1 MMKKILRYLSK
12 EFVLFIIGGLI
23 YVGIEILARG
33 FSHWSM
39 FILGGICFVIVG
51 LLNEFYEWDL
61 LFQYQCLIGSLV
73 ITTLEFITGCIV
85 NIKLG
90 WNVWDYSDRS
100 FNLMGQICL
109 KNSIYW
115 IFLSGIAILLDDFI
129 RWKVFNEE
137 KPRYIFKKKK

>member
-1 MMKKILRYLSK
+1 MMKKVLNYLIK
-12 EFVLFIIGGLI
+12 ELILFIIGGLI

-51 LLNEFYEWDL
+51 LINEFYEWDL
-61 LFQYQCLIGSLV
+61 LFQYQCLIGSV
-73 ITTLEFITGCIV
+73 IITTLEFITGYIV

-90 WNVWDYSDRS
+90 WNVWDYSDRA

-115 IFLSGIAILLDDFI
+115 IFLSGIAIMLDDFI
-129 RWKVFNEE
+129 RWKIFKEE
-137 KPRYIFKKKK
+137 EPIYSFKKKK

>member
-51 LLNEFYEWDL
+51 LLNEFYEWEL

-90 WNVWDYSDRS
+90 WNVWDYSDQL

-137 KPRYIFKKKK
+137 QPRYIFKKKK

>member
-90 WNVWDYSDRS
+90 WNVWDYSDQL

>member
-73 ITTLEFITGCIV
+73 ITTLEFMTGCVV

-90 WNVWDYSDRS
+90 WNVWDYSDQL

>member
-90 WNVWDYSDRS
+90 WNVWDYSDRL
-100 FNLMGQICL
+100 FNLNGQICL
-109 KNSIYW
+109 RNSIYW

>member
-51 LLNEFYEWDL
+51 LLNEFYEWEL

-90 WNVWDYSDRS
+90 WNVWDYSDQL

-137 KPRYIFKKKK
+137 QPRYIFNKKK